1 MKLLKLVNL
10 VGTKKNKT
18 MRIDLFLKTSR
29 LIKRRK
35 VAHEA
40 VTNNLILVNDV
51 IVKPSYQVKI
61 NDIII
66 LKLGLKEI
74 TIKVLSL
81 KPNKDEL
88 MYELINEQYL
98 GQRN

>member
-1 MKLLKLVNL
+1 MKQ
-10 VGTKKNKT
+10 NKT

-40 VTNNLILVNDV
+40 ITNNLILVNDV

-61 NDIII
+61 DDVII

-74 TIKVLSL
+74 TVKVLTL
-81 KPNKDEL
+81 KPNKDDL

>member
-1 MKLLKLVNL
+1 MKLLKQVNL
-10 VGTKKNKT
+10 LGMKQNKT

-40 VTNNLILVNDV
+40 ITNNLILVNDV

-61 NDIII
+61 DDVII

-74 TIKVLSL
+74 TVKVLTL
-81 KPNKDEL
+81 KPNKDDL

>member
-1 MKLLKLVNL
+1 MIQ
-10 VGTKKNKT
+10 NKT

-40 VTNNLILVNDV
+40 VTNDLIIVNDV
-51 IVKPSYQVKI
+51 LVKPSYQVKI

-74 TIKVLSL
+74 TVKVLSL

>member
-1 MKLLKLVNL
+1 
-10 VGTKKNKT
+10 

-35 VAHEA
+35 IAHEA
-40 VTNNLILVNDV
+40 VTNNLVLVNDV
-51 IVKPSYQVKI
+51 IVKPSYKVKT

>member
-74 TIKVLSL
+74 TIKVISL

>member
-1 MKLLKLVNL
+1 M
-10 VGTKKNKT
+10 TKNKT

-35 VAHEA
+35 VAHDA
-40 VTNNLILVNDV
+40 ITNNLILVNDV

-61 NDIII
+61 NDVII

-74 TIKVLSL
+74 TVKVLSL

>member
-1 MKLLKLVNL
+1 
-10 VGTKKNKT
+10 

-35 VAHEA
+35 VAHDA
-40 VTNNLILVNDV
+40 ITNNLILVNDV

-61 NDIII
+61 NDVII

-74 TIKVLSL
+74 TVKVLSL

>member
-1 MKLLKLVNL
+1 MKLLKQVSL
-10 VGTKKNKT
+10 VGMTKNKT

-35 VAHEA
+35 VAHDA
-40 VTNNLILVNDV
+40 ITNNLILVNDV

-61 NDIII
+61 NDVII

-74 TIKVLSL
+74 TVKVLSL